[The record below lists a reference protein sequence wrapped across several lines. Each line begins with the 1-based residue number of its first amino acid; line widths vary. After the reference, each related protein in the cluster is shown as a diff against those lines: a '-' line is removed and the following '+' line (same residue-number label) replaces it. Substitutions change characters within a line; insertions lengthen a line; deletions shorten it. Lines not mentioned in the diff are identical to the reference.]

1 MSTDCNAVLNGTI
14 LGSFGVYV
22 RAKSCCAINK
32 SSKLQTIKNQGDEGR
47 LVSLCNESSFICV
60 PKKNKNQGGIFM
72 AAAFGWTMQGSILP
86 TSNLLDW
93 DGKEN
98 NGVPEADMIQ
108 SHNIICSSIARTF

>member
-1 MSTDCNAVLNGTI
+1 MEQFLGHSEYMLEQKVVVQSTKVVN
-14 LGSFGVYV
+14 Y
-22 RAKSCCAINK
+22 KQ
-32 SSKLQTIKNQGDEGR
+32 SKIKVMRVG
-47 LVSLCNESSFICV
+47 LF
-60 PKKNKNQGGIFM
+60 PFAMNQGGIFM